1 MKKIKTSRKKAAFTL
16 AETLI
21 AIGIIGVVS
30 ALTIPTLIKNYQKR
44 VIETNLKK
52 TFAEL
57 QSVIKQSELDNGPF
71 EGWDYTL
78 GYPAFAKTYIT
89 PYMKIRQCKSGEC
102 FAKEHHNGYY
112 DVWRLANTGE
122 TTTGGVW
129 CIMPKYITLDGRH
142 IGIMPYTYTTIRKSV
157 VFAVDVNGSAGRS
170 VLGEDVFFM
179 SMIYADGKKKIFAM
193 SSGHFYGWNDTTL
206 KAKCYARDSES
217 SYCGDVIRRNGWKF
231 PKDYPFFK

>member
-1 MKKIKTSRKKAAFTL
+1 L

-52 TFAEL
+52 TFSEI
-57 QSVIKQSELDNGPF
+57 QNVIKQSKADNGSF
-71 EGWDYTL
+71 EGWDYNL
-78 GYPAFAKTYIT
+78 GWYDFMNTYIA

-122 TTTGGVW
+122 TTVQGEY
-129 CIMPKYITLDGRH
+129 CIMPKFITLDGRH
-142 IGIMPYTYTTIRKSV
+142 IGFMHGVYNAASRAL

-179 SMIYADGKKKIFAM
+179 SRVFPNGVDRGFVAANQ
-193 SSGHFYGWNDTTL
+193 HGWNMSDSG
-206 KAKCYARDSES
+206 AKSSCYSKTYNSDA
-217 SYCGDVIRRNGWKF
+217 CGEVIRRNGWKF